1 MSRIQNQTGTKT
13 FIQYNT
19 IIEITYMYGVAF
31 RNIQHTK
38 NQHTLF
44 YILSMCRNVEY
55 KRARDN
61 ISIDH
66 LIKYKKK

>member
-1 MSRIQNQTGTKT
+1 MIRIQNQTGTKT
-13 FIQYNT
+13 FIQYDT
-19 IIEITYMYGVAF
+19 IIEITYGIAF

-66 LIKYKKK
+66 LIKYQKK

>member
-1 MSRIQNQTGTKT
+1 MIRIQNQTGTKT
-13 FIQYNT
+13 FIQYDT
-19 IIEITYMYGVAF
+19 IIEITYGIAF

-55 KRARDN
+55 KRA
-61 ISIDH
+61 
-66 LIKYKKK
+66 

>member
-1 MSRIQNQTGTKT
+1 MIRIQNQTGTKT
-13 FIQYNT
+13 FIQYDT

-31 RNIQHTK
+31 RNIQTK

-55 KRARDN
+55 KRA
-61 ISIDH
+61 
-66 LIKYKKK
+66 